1 MILKLQRMSDL
12 QVFNYKDKSDKD
24 NSETNDNM
32 CPPSGPYSYT
42 ILSCKTGCTGCNE
55 WEKHSG
61 TDCKEMAFCC
71 IPFALITDTLCL
83 PYTIVKC
90 LCCKKK

>member
-1 MILKLQRMSDL
+1 MSDIHI
-12 QVFNYKDKSDKD
+12 FNHTDKSKK
-24 NSETNDNM
+24 NNNETNDNI
-32 CPPSGPYSYT
+32 CPPSGPCSYT
-42 ILSCKTGCTGCNE
+42 ILSCNTGCTGCNE

-71 IPFALITDTLCL
+71 LPFALITDTLVL
-83 PYTIVKC
+83 PFTITKW